1 MLILSIVNVLFSLGL
16 GKFFFYPFGLIL
28 YFIVFY
34 LQFHSSACL
43 IKGIE
48 YLILYSIIYWQINH
62 FRLKN
67 HLLLTELL

>member
-1 MLILSIVNVLFSLGL
+1 MLILSIVNVLFSLFL
-16 GKFFFYPFGLIL
+16 GKFFSYPFGLIL

-48 YLILYSIIYWQINH
+48 YLILYSII
-62 FRLKN
+62 
-67 HLLLTELL
+67 